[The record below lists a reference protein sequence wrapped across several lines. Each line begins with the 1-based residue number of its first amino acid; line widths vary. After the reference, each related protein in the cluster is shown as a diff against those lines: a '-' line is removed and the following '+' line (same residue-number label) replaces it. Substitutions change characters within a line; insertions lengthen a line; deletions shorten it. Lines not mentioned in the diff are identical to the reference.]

1 MSLLVEPPAHAPWY
15 LYPALWITR
24 RITGK
29 DPLPARLLA
38 RFPKGAVGAGVFEA
52 LAAHSP
58 RDLDGRVLAAARIV
72 ASRTTGCPFCL
83 DMNAASRRDAGLE
96 PAELRALL
104 SEDEATWDA
113 LGEREAIAARWARA
127 LSSTPVVVPA
137 ELEARLRAAFEPREI
152 VVLAH
157 AIAQVAFWS
166 RFNQALGVPAA
177 GFHDDPACPLPA
189 VEPAPR

>member
-1 MSLLVEPPAHAPWY
+1 MRTLLAPPPERAPWY
-15 LYPALWITR
+15 LRPALWITR

-38 RFPKGAVGAGVFEA
+38 RFPKGAIGAGVFEA

-58 RDLDGRVLAAARIV
+58 RDLDGRVLAAARVV

-96 PAELRALL
+96 PAELSALL
-104 SEDEATWDA
+104 DDDDARWDA
-113 LGEREAIAARWARA
+113 LGEREALAARWARA
-127 LSSTPVVVPA
+127 LSSTPVVVAP
-137 ELEARLRAAFEPREI
+137 ELEERLRVAFTPREI

-157 AIAQVAFWS
+157 AIAQVSFWS

-177 GFHDDPACPLPA
+177 GFHDDPACPLP
-189 VEPAPR
+189 PLG